1 MLWLDSVYQVWT
13 EMQWNIYFLLFWEIL
28 LTEMTTRNYTAY
40 INILTLDWNLHKII
54 LKKKKK
60 EKESQFPIYSLML
73 TKVVTVTLNIYGN
86 NSLP

>member
-40 INILTLDWNLHKII
+40 INILTLETYIKL
-54 LKKKKK
+54 
-60 EKESQFPIYSLML
+60 F
-73 TKVVTVTLNIYGN
+73 
-86 NSLP
+86 

>member
-60 EKESQFPIYSLML
+60 RKRISVPYLFFDANQSSNCDTEYIW
-73 TKVVTVTLNIYGN
+73 
-86 NSLP
+86 